1 VREHRL
7 ENDLEKA
14 VPASDL
20 TPNELPPSWST
31 MNLGVMLST
40 RDFKDLSFP
49 EADFSELLLFDGD
62 LGRIDGRL
70 IAMLTRAKPSIAYVH
85 AQEFV
90 HYGGSRRLV
99 DLTSEDE
106 AFRASCIKTLQ
117 DSRALADSLGKV
129 GLVIH
134 PGGIRRSVVDTQSL
148 LQNLERSLSELG
160 PRGLLLENM
169 PWYYWQKGAGRMVS
183 NVCVSIESVAR
194 LSDKVDGLVLD
205 TAHGYLSRQEGSQ
218 EYLHDFMRVF
228 GKKVKHI
235 HLSDACVPDKEG
247 LQIGEGDI
255 DFSFLKGTSLPAMI
269 EVWNGHEQGGAGF
282 REGIMRL
289 RALESKWA
297 SAP

>member
-1 VREHRL
+1 M
-7 ENDLEKA
+7 K
-14 VPASDL
+14 
-20 TPNELPPSWST
+20 
-31 MNLGVMLST
+31 LGVMLSV

-62 LGRIDGRL
+62 LGRIDRHL
-70 IAMLTRAKPSIAYVH
+70 IAELKRAKPPIAYVH

-90 HYGGSRRLV
+90 RHGGKQRLI

-106 AFRASCIKTLQ
+106 TFRASCIKTLQ

-129 GLVIH
+129 DLIIH
-134 PGGIRRSVVDTQSL
+134 PGGIRRSVVDHDPL
-148 LQNLERSLSELG
+148 LKNLNSSLSELG

-183 NVCVSIESVAR
+183 NVCVSMESIAM
-194 LSDKVDGLVLD
+194 LSDKVEGLVLD
-205 TAHGYLSRQEGSQ
+205 TSHGYLSRQEGSQ
-218 EYLHDFMRVF
+218 EYLRDFMDVL

-235 HLSDACVPDKEG
+235 HLSDARAPDKEG

-255 DFSFLKGTSLPAMI
+255 DFSFLKGTCLPAMI

-282 REGIMRL
+282 REGIRRM
-289 RALESKWA
+289 RALESEWA
-297 SAP
+297 